1 MFKYL
6 MSSLGE
12 LRAGVWESGRFH
24 SVWHDL
30 GQSPVRTAVW
40 HDIWQGPFR
49 TPYKA
54 PSLTQ

>member
-1 MFKYL
+1 

-12 LRAGVWESGRFH
+12 LRAEVWESGRFH
-24 SVWHDL
+24 YVWHDL

-54 PSLTQ
+54 PSLTQR